1 MGRIRLVKEEDKMT
15 DFFEE
20 MRAEFAQQNQRYEA
34 LEESYNELI
43 SRANSAF
50 WKPLDFTQDEGVDLN
65 VLKDLA
71 QRLREQTTTGSL
83 HTRAVQ
89 LTHAYV
95 FGRGMLVNTD
105 DLQPRIKKAVEHPY
119 NQTAMFSQRAR
130 EELTRAMYTD
140 GQVFV
145 LRDTQTRVLTRVP
158 LSQITGIFADNDSPE
173 RVWHIKR
180 TWSNGSKQFEKWY
193 ATSDYYEATPPA
205 KRLKTIEKVP
215 VDQTKVMH
223 FKSVGK
229 HVGWALGL
237 PVGLPAM
244 QWVETYTQYVQNNA
258 RLVESYSKIA
268 FKFSQKASQA
278 NASAVTIGGT
288 PANSVGGVAS
298 MGLADSLTAMPA
310 IGSQVS
316 FQNGR
321 PIAAL
326 AASAVGVSV
335 VALLSDPGA
344 AGSSYGAAQTLDLPT
359 VRVMGVWQD
368 AWVEFYREILLG
380 MGADPEKLKVS
391 FPSIETDVPYR
402 QVTALSQAFQM
413 GGLHREEYRASLLEI
428 MDVQGQKP
436 VSVLPVPDQF
446 NAAHPIPLGSE
457 EDAADDEEED
467 NLNDPLARQGNSG
480 AVGSVEPD
488 TNFNRQADAGRV

>member
-1 MGRIRLVKEEDKMT
+1 MT
-15 DFFEE
+15 DIFETLQ
-20 MRAEFAQQNQRYEA
+20 AEFAKVNQKYEV
-34 LEESYNELI
+34 LEENYNDLI
-43 SRANSAF
+43 SRANNAF
-50 WKPLDFTQDEGVDLN
+50 WQPINYTQDEGVDLN
-65 VLKDLA
+65 ILKELA

-95 FGRGMLVNTD
+95 FGRGMLINTG
-105 DLQPRIKKAVEHPY
+105 DLQPRIQKAVEHPY
-119 NQTAMFSQRAR
+119 NQTALFSQKAR

-145 LRDTQTRVLTRVP
+145 LRDTKTRVLTRVP
-158 LSQITGIFADNDSPE
+158 LSQVSGIYADTDSPE

-180 TWSNGSKQFEKWY
+180 TWSDGSKVHEKWY
-193 ATSDYYEATPPA
+193 ATSDYFSATTPKQRP
-205 KRLKTIEKVP
+205 KTIDRVP

-223 FKSVGK
+223 FVSAGK

-244 QWVETYTQYVQNNA
+244 QWVETYTQYVQNSA

-278 NASAVTIGGT
+278 PATAASIVAT
-288 PANSVGGVAS
+288 PSNSVGGVAS

-359 VRVMGVWQD
+359 VRVMSVWQD
-368 AWVEFYREILLG
+368 TWVEFYREILLG

-413 GGLHREEYRASLLEI
+413 GGLHREEYRATLLEI
-428 MDVQGQKP
+428 MDVQDQKP
-436 VSVLPVPDQF
+436 ANELPEPDQF
-446 NAAHPIPLGSE
+446 NAAHPIPLENE
-457 EDAADDEEED
+457 EDAEED

-488 TNFNRQADAGRV
+488 SNFNRQADTGRV